1 MLPLNISNVLCKIY
15 DYIKLNLNST
25 TEKENG
31 MGITVLKPGHQM
43 PLHVDKGYGDESTI
57 GNPKTPSGFPSRE
70 ISSVFYWNEDY
81 EGGEIVF
88 PNQNKKIKPSSGM
101 LILFPSSS
109 DFSHKVLPVKSGLRY
124 VSTNFWYCKW
134 N

>member
-1 MLPLNISNVLCKIY
+1 MLPLNVSNVLSKIY

-109 DFSHKVLPVKSGLRY
+109 DFAHKVLPVLSGTRY
-124 VSTNFWYCKW
+124 VSTNFWYC
-134 N
+134 NLN